1 MGRRRSE
8 LVKIIRPLT
17 IDAGNLTS
25 NIGEDD
31 GPEYTAAATYALGAV
46 VINASG
52 TSPTHHAYES
62 LAAGNVGHAL
72 DDPAW
77 WLDLGATNK
86 LRMFDQVN
94 GTVTTGAGGTID
106 VTIDTTTRAD
116 GLALFGLD
124 ALAVH
129 VVVTNASGTLYDQTY
144 SLAADNGITSWYEW
158 LTQEKEF
165 QTDLV
170 LTDLPANQGNNIRV
184 VITGTGVIEC
194 GTMVLGQL
202 RDLGSTPF
210 GAKGGIADYSRKDTD
225 DFGNTRLVE
234 RAYAKRWSFQPLVEK
249 HQVDPL
255 FRILAQYRATPIV
268 WIGAEE
274 YSSTIIFGW
283 ARDWNVAISYPT
295 QSLLSLEIEGLI

>member
-1 MGRRRSE
+1 
-8 LVKIIRPLT
+8 VKIIRPLT
-17 IDAGNLTS
+17 IDATNLTS

-31 GPEYTAAATYALGAV
+31 GPEYSAAATYALGAV
-46 VINASG
+46 VINAAG

-77 WLDLGATNK
+77 WLDRGATNK
-86 LRMFDQVN
+86 FRMFDLVN
-94 GTVTTGAGGTID
+94 GTLTIGAGGTID

-129 VVVTNASGTLYDQTY
+129 VVVTSAAGIIYDQTY
-144 SLAADNGITSWYEW
+144 SLAADAGINSWYEW

-170 LTDLPANQGNNIRV
+170 LTDLPANIGNDIQV
-184 VITGTGVIEC
+184 VITGTGAVSC

-202 RDLGSTPF
+202 RDLGSTPL
-210 GAKGGIADYSRKDTD
+210 GAKGGINDFSKKDTD
-225 DFGNTRLVE
+225 DFGNVHLVE
-234 RAYAKRWSFQPLVEK
+234 RAYNKRWSFEPLVEK

-283 ARDWNVAISYPT
+283 ARSWNVAIAYPT